1 MRRKQIIY
9 IIPDQN
15 ADSSYRPK
23 TLKERRKA
31 DVTKNILKSGLILAA
46 VTVLSLLLERIG
58 FTDANIIMM
67 YILGTVLTSVITS
80 HWSYSLV
87 SSAAGVFIF
96 NYLFTTPRFSLT
108 AYGTGYPVTFVVM
121 FLTAFI
127 TGSLALRYKEQALQ
141 SARIA
146 HRTKILFDTN
156 QILAKAEDREENL
169 CRVGGADREA
179 DRLRRGDVRRLR
191 REAVAAAP
199 F

>member
-1 MRRKQIIY
+1 M
-9 IIPDQN
+9 
-15 ADSSYRPK
+15 A
-23 TLKERRKA
+23 
-31 DVTKNILKSGLILAA
+31 KNILKSGLILAA

-127 TGSLALRYKEQALQ
+127 TGSLALRYKEQAPPVCQ
-141 SARIA
+141 DRPP
-146 HRTKILFDTN
+146 D
-156 QILAKAEDREENL
+156 ED
-169 CRVGGADREA
+169 
-179 DRLRRGDVRRLR
+179 
-191 REAVAAAP
+191 P